1 MPVITRIVEQKR
13 NPDRRNIHLDG
24 RFAFGC
30 HLNVVAKFALR
41 EGLPLTPE
49 QVEQIQQGEVRQD
62 CLDTAL
68 DHLSRRLHS
77 RSELSKKLA
86 RKEFGQPVIDEVLAD
101 LERMGYLDD
110 ARFAKTKALSAAEHR
125 KHGQRRA
132 MVDLLKSGVPDTVAR
147 RAIEDVYEAT
157 DSLAI
162 ARQLAQKQA
171 PRLRKLDPLTA
182 RRRLTGML
190 LRRGFLYDQI
200 RPVLDEVLGHSDD
213 DAPAE

>member
-1 MPVITRIVEQKR
+1 MPVITRIAEQKR
-13 NPDRRNIHLDG
+13 NPDRRNVHLDG

-30 HLNVVAKFALR
+30 HVNVVAKFALR
-41 EGLPLTPE
+41 EGLSLTPE
-49 QVEQIQQGEVRQD
+49 QVEAIQQGEVRQECFD
-62 CLDTAL
+62 NAM

-77 RSELSKKLA
+77 RAELQKKLA
-86 RKEFGQPVIDEVLAD
+86 KKEFGQPVIDDVLAD
-101 LERMGYLDD
+101 LQRMGYLDD
-110 ARFAKTKALSAAEHR
+110 VRFAKTKALSAAEHR

-132 MVDLLKSGVPDTVAR
+132 MVDLLKSGVDNTTAR
-147 RAIEDVYEAT
+147 RAIEDVYEST

-171 PRLRKLDPLTA
+171 PRLKKLDPLTA

-213 DAPAE
+213 GVTAD